1 MLEDFNENK
10 KALAPRV
17 DTAPCLSFPRKS
29 ARLSLANQ
37 AAGSIKLFCT
47 LIPFF
52 SSLSLIS
59 STPNFRGC
67 TARRSPL
74 ASQER
79 RHSKRVLFGVD
90 NSTKH

>member
-1 MLEDFNENK
+1 MMFEDFGENK

-52 SSLSLIS
+52 L
-59 STPNFRGC
+59 PF
-67 TARRSPL
+67 P
-74 ASQER
+74 
-79 RHSKRVLFGVD
+79 
-90 NSTKH
+90 